1 MNKGFLAGLTI
12 VGVTAAALAAEHTV
26 AQKNIAFSQ
35 KTLKVKA
42 GDTVRFTNDDPVPHN
57 VISVSAANPF
67 DLGVFKKGESK
78 SVVLAN
84 PGPVDVECSIHPGM
98 KMRIDV
104 E

>member
-1 MNKGFLAGLTI
+1 MKVSLAFVLLGVAAVALAGS
-12 VGVTAAALAAEHTV
+12 EHV
-26 AQKNIAFSQ
+26 VSQKNIAFSQ
-35 KTLKVKA
+35 KSLKVKA
-42 GDTVRFTNDDPVPHN
+42 GDSVRFVNDDPVPHN

-67 DLGVFKKGESK
+67 DLGVFKKGEAK
-78 SVVLAN
+78 SVTLAK

>member
-1 MNKGFLAGLTI
+1 MRRLFAGLAMA
-12 VGVTAAALAAEHTV
+12 GAAALSLAG

-35 KTLKVKA
+35 KALKIKA
-42 GDTVRFTNDDPVPHN
+42 GDSVRFTNDDPVPHN
-57 VISVSAANPF
+57 VISVSPSNPF

-78 SVVLAN
+78 SVVLGK

>member
-1 MNKGFLAGLTI
+1 MKVRFALVLLGTSALALAGS
-12 VGVTAAALAAEHTV
+12 EHV
-26 AQKNIAFSQ
+26 VSQKNVAFSQ
-35 KTLKVKA
+35 KSLKVKA
-42 GDTVRFTNDDPVPHN
+42 GDSVRFTNDDPVPHN

-78 SVVLAN
+78 SVVLGK

>member
-1 MNKGFLAGLTI
+1 MRTAAMSVLVVASTLALAGS
-12 VGVTAAALAAEHTV
+12 EHAV
-26 AQKNIAFSQ
+26 SQKNVAFSQ
-35 KTLKVKA
+35 KELKVKA
-42 GDTVRFTNDDPVPHN
+42 GDSVRFTNDDPVPHN
-57 VISVSAANPF
+57 VISISPSNPF

-78 SVVLAN
+78 SVVLAK

>member
-1 MNKGFLAGLTI
+1 VKAWMAGI
-12 VGVTAAALAAEHTV
+12 VAAAAAAIALAAEHTV
-26 AQKNIAFSQ
+26 VQKDLAFSQ

-42 GDTVRFTNDDPVPHN
+42 GDLIRFTNDDPVPHN
-57 VISVSAANPF
+57 VISVSASNPF
-67 DLGVFKKGESK
+67 DLGVFRKGESK
-78 SVVLAN
+78 SVTLSK